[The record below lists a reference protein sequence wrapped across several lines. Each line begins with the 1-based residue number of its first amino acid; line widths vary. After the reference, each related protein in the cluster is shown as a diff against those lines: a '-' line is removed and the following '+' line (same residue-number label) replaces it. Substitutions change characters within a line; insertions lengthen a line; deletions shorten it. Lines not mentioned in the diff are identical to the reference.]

1 MDWGKLLNSQRLMKD
16 DIGDF
21 DPHRSPFEVDA
32 DRVIFASDFRR
43 LQDKTQVHGATGND
57 YVRNRLTHSL
67 EVSRVGRS
75 LGTIVAARLAE
86 HPDFVM
92 PDGSPISARD
102 AGHVVAAASLAHD
115 FGTPPFAHTG
125 EDVISDFFARHP
137 LGSALIAD
145 LSPRMQAELTRFE
158 GNAQGF
164 RVLAR
169 LQGWRENGGLQLTL
183 ASLAAHSK
191 YPYPAD
197 CDPQYALKP
206 NKYGYFESEA
216 ELFEQV
222 AHATGMVQLTQGAWA
237 RHPLA
242 HLVEAADD
250 ICYRIVDVEDA
261 AVLGVLSFEEAEGL
275 LAPVAGPLNGEY
287 GRIPEPT
294 RKLTYLRS
302 KAISRLIEDTAD
314 AYFSNICDILD
325 GEHPGD
331 LVLQSPVRDQ
341 LKHIER
347 VSRTKIYANRKRAQ
361 SDLAACRILETILE
375 AYCDAFYERETSNSG
390 RLSARSKMVLRA
402 FPGAERLP
410 VRDRA
415 GWLRGVLDYVSGM
428 CDGFAAET
436 AKVLA
441 P

>member
-16 DIGDF
+16 DIGEF

-145 LSPRMQAELTRFE
+145 LSSRMQAELTSFE

-164 RVLAR
+164 RVLSR

-216 ELFEQV
+216 GLFEQV
-222 AHATGMVQLTQGAWA
+222 AQATGMVQLTQGAWA

-242 HLVEAADD
+242 FLVEAADD
-250 ICYRIVDVEDA
+250 ICYRIVDIEDA
-261 AVLGVLSFEEAEGL
+261 AVLDVIDLQEAEDL
-275 LAPVAGPLNGEY
+275 LVPVIGEVESAY
-287 GRIPEPT
+287 AQIAEKS

-302 KAISRLIEDTAD
+302 RAISRLIEDAAD
-314 AYFSNICDILD
+314 AFCDNLGAIREGAFRD
-325 GEHPGD
+325 E
-331 LVLQSPVRDQ
+331 LVRLSPVRAALDR
-341 LKHIER
+341 IES
-347 VSRTKIYANRKRAQ
+347 VSRSRIYVNKARQ
-361 SDLAACRILETILE
+361 DLDLQAGRVINTLLE
-375 AYCDAFYERETSNSG
+375 AFCSAFLEREETRNG
-390 RLSARSKMVLRA
+390 RLSNRSRTILRSFPGSDRVDTQDREAWLRA
-402 FPGAERLP
+402 
-410 VRDRA
+410 
-415 GWLRGVLDYVSGM
+415 VLDYVAGM
-428 CDGFAAET
+428 TDGFAYERAD
-436 AKVLA
+436 LLRM
-441 P
+441 